1 MEKAQ
6 IKKTQRMA
14 QNLLEQLQ
22 GTDAT
27 FLFIGDEG
35 NCFTIAGEKSGIE
48 AQLIFAMSR
57 YPVVK
62 DIIHNCSKKYD
73 MINQQMGDDMRN
85 ITLEHLIEIN
95 SGNPGIEK

>member
-1 MEKAQ
+1 MEKEE
-6 IKKTQRMA
+6 IKKIQRTA
-14 QNLLEQLQ
+14 QKLLEQLQ
-22 GTDAT
+22 GTNAT

-35 NCFTIAGEKSGIE
+35 NCFTVSGDQVNIE
-48 AQLIFAMSR
+48 AQLMLAMIR

-73 MINQQMGDDMRN
+73 MINKQMGDDMRN

-95 SGNPGIEK
+95 SGNPGTEK